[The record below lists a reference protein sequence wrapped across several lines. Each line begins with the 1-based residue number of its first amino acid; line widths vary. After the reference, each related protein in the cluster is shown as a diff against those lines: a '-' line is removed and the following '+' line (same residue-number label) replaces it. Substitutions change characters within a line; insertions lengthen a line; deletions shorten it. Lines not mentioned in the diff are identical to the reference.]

1 MTIGGERELKIYV
14 VYINFLGG
22 DQKVALGLTRLLLRL
37 TLRGI
42 SKKSLIKN
50 IIIENSMLE
59 IAKRFL
65 RVTLNNFAV
74 HNL

>member
-1 MTIGGERELKIYV
+1 MTIGGEREL

-42 SKKSLIKN
+42 SKKFLVKN
-50 IIIENSMLE
+50 IIIKNSMLE
-59 IAKRFL
+59 ISERFL
-65 RVTLNNFAV
+65 LVTLNNFAV

>member
-1 MTIGGERELKIYV
+1 MLTESFKIYV
-14 VYINFLGG
+14 FYINFLGG

-42 SKKSLIKN
+42 SKKSLVKN

-59 IAKRFL
+59 ISERFL
-65 RVTLNNFAV
+65 LVTLNNFAV

>member
-1 MTIGGERELKIYV
+1 MTIGGEREL

-42 SKKSLIKN
+42 SKTFLVKN
-50 IIIENSMLE
+50 IIIKNSMLE
-59 IAKRFL
+59 ISERFL
-65 RVTLNNFAV
+65 LVTLNNFAV

>member
-1 MTIGGERELKIYV
+1 MVKESFKIYV

-22 DQKVALGLTRLLLRL
+22 DQKVALGITRLLLRL

-42 SKKSLIKN
+42 SKKSPVKN

-59 IAKRFL
+59 ISERFL
-65 RVTLNNFAV
+65 LVTLNNFAV

>member
-1 MTIGGERELKIYV
+1 MTIGGEREL

-22 DQKVALGLTRLLLRL
+22 DQKVALDLTRLLLRL

-42 SKKSLIKN
+42 SKTFLVKN
-50 IIIENSMLE
+50 IIIKNSMLE
-59 IAKRFL
+59 ISERFL
-65 RVTLNNFAV
+65 LVTLNNFAV

>member
-1 MTIGGERELKIYV
+1 MVKGSFKIYA

-42 SKKSLIKN
+42 SKKSLVKN
-50 IIIENSMLE
+50 IMIENSMLDISE
-59 IAKRFL
+59 RFL
-65 RVTLNNFAV
+65 LVTLNNFAV